1 MSSAANF
8 RGAHKRS
15 LVHTY
20 PYSERRTARTCQSH
34 GPALAD
40 CQAHASCNTQKR
52 MEKSTGNS
60 RNRHEPQQLQL
71 FGLSEQIDE
80 SEKSSQKEIR
90 RWGYMR
96 IPILEFQPT
105 RTEHARRTLQFCRGR
120 PGKEI
125 MRKKCSWYVSSCR
138 TPLKRCVPFEKSP
151 FWTAR

>member
-1 MSSAANF
+1 
-8 RGAHKRS
+8 
-15 LVHTY
+15 
-20 PYSERRTARTCQSH
+20 
-34 GPALAD
+34 
-40 CQAHASCNTQKR
+40 

-105 RTEHARRTLQFCRGR
+105 RTEHARRTLNFAEADLAKR
-120 PGKEI
+120 
-125 MRKKCSWYVSSCR
+125 SCA
-138 TPLKRCVPFEKSP
+138 KSVHGMFQAAEP
-151 FWTAR
+151 R